1 MGGTSMSETSVPT
14 EPKRSHSTSKR
25 KTSMFKPRT
34 SKNQSFSESQSK
46 TGVESKSGMESVV
59 SADGS
64 MRSRQSSVI
73 KPAPAPLSICL
84 KHFNILGIIGEG
96 AFGKVKRIERKDKTR
111 SNYALKYI
119 NKKKCIEKGATHN
132 MFRERI
138 VLQLLKN
145 PFIVNLKYAF
155 QDDENLF
162 MVLDIAEGGDLR
174 CHLDR
179 LKTMKDDVLQI
190 YTAEIGYALDYLH
203 SNHIIHRDLKPEN
216 LLLDKDG
223 HILLTDFNIC
233 ANLKDSTPKH
243 ASGTRPYMAPE
254 MFIGQ
259 PYGYSVDWWAVGIIL
274 YECTYGK
281 RPYKIERDNPTEA
294 FEVPLVFPEEVYRTK
309 LTVAKNPIREEF
321 YTGLLQKDI
330 AKRLGSSNSGLGFK
344 DDILSHSFLKGIDY
358 ALIGERK
365 LQPSYKPNVAF
376 SLTQTKLLNVD
387 SALVIDELMGGGD
400 GLAYKA
406 RKGDRPRGKSVGEK
420 FTTGFLKLFG
430 IEVKEKAPEEP
441 KPKTKEEL
449 EMEEMDLHYI
459 PYNHE
464 LPDQAPM
471 SMPSD
476 KKNSPEKAHFEDE
489 ESPLSEKMDDKQS
502 RASSVDN
509 EQPFAK
515 APEIDEKVVDDVIA
529 EHPEES

>member
-1 MGGTSMSETSVPT
+1 MSETAIPQ
-14 EPKRSHSTSKR
+14 EPKRSQSTKQR
-25 KTSMFKPRT
+25 KSSMFKPRT

-46 TGVESKSGMESVV
+46 TGAETKSGMDSIV

-64 MRSRQSSVI
+64 SRSRASSI
-73 KPAPAPLSICL
+73 QKQAPAPLSICL

-111 SNYALKYI
+111 TNYALKYI

-138 VLQLLKN
+138 VLQMLKN

-203 SNHIIHRDLKPEN
+203 SNSIIHRDLKPEN

-254 MFIGQ
+254 MFVGQ
-259 PYGYSVDWWAVGIIL
+259 PYGFSVDWWAVGIIL

-281 RPYKIERDNPTEA
+281 RPYKIERDNPAEA
-294 FEVPLVFPEEVYRTK
+294 FETPLVFPEEVYRTK
-309 LTVAKNPIREEF
+309 LTVPKNQVREEF
-321 YTGLLQKDI
+321 YAGLLQKDI
-330 AKRLGSSNSGLGFK
+330 SKRLGSSNNGLGFK
-344 DDILSHSFLKGIDY
+344 DDILTHPFMKGIDY

-365 LQPSYKPNVAF
+365 LQPSYKPN
-376 SLTQTKLLNVD
+376 TKLLNVD

-406 RKGDRPRGKSVGEK
+406 RKSERQRGKSVGEK

-449 EMEEMDLHYI
+449 EMEEMDLYYI

-464 LPDQAPM
+464 LPDQPVM
-471 SMPSD
+471 SMPND
-476 KKNSPEKAHFEDE
+476 KKHSPEKAHFEDE
-489 ESPLSEKMDDKQS
+489 DSPQNEKMDDKQS
-502 RASSVDN
+502 RNSSVD
-509 EQPFAK
+509 EPVAK
-515 APEIDEKVVDDVIA
+515 APVIDEKVIDDVIV